1 MIDDASSVDNDD
13 VAGDNAM
20 TIPIMIIDHAGD
32 HVDCCDEDAHD
43 DDLDEDN
50 DGDDL
55 NHDCDDDT
63 YDDDDLD
70 PKSSPLFPLKGWK
83 SKGRQLDLV

>member
-32 HVDCCDEDAHD
+32 Q
-43 DDLDEDN
+43 
-50 DGDDL
+50 G
-55 NHDCDDDT
+55 
-63 YDDDDLD
+63 
-70 PKSSPLFPLKGWK
+70 
-83 SKGRQLDLV
+83 GRSCTGARVAPAEKFGLRRKF